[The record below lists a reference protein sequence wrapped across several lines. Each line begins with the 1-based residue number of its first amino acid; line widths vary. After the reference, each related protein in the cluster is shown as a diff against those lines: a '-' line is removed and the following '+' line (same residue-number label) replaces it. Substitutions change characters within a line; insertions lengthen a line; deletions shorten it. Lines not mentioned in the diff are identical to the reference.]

1 MSTLGLIILASIA
14 ESLVSFAAGVAVI
27 LAERKAR
34 HIVHWVISV
43 AVGVLLGVVFFDL
56 LPETIDRLGAGAFSW
71 VLTGFVGFFVL
82 ERFLV
87 WFHRHDSERSVAGHL
102 VLIADG
108 AHNFIDGVIIAL
120 AFLVDMRLGAV
131 TTAAILVHEIPQEV
145 GDFTILLHN
154 GYSKKKALVAN
165 VAVSLT
171 TIVGALVGYALGGQI
186 GFIGILLAIVA
197 GNFLYLASADLIPE
211 LQHEHRAA
219 AAFLQVALVIG
230 GILLIAFFG
239 TLVPE

>member
-1 MSTLGLIILASIA
+1 MTTFGLIILASIA

-27 LAERKAR
+27 FAERRAR

-56 LPETIDRLGAGAFSW
+56 LPETIDRLGDAAFSW
-71 VLTGFVGFFVL
+71 VLAGFVGFFVL

-108 AHNFIDGVIIAL
+108 AHNFIDGVIMAL
-120 AFLVDMRLGAV
+120 AFLTDMRLGVV

-145 GDFTILLHN
+145 GDFTILLHS
-154 GYSKKKALVAN
+154 GYSKKKALIAN

-171 TIVGALVGYALGGQI
+171 TIIGALVGYALGGQI
-186 GFIGILLAIVA
+186 GFVGILLAVVA

-219 AAFLQVALVIG
+219 SALLQIALVIG
-230 GILLIAFFG
+230 GILLIVFFG

>member
-1 MSTLGLIILASIA
+1 MLFAIIVVAGIA
-14 ESLVSFAAGVAVI
+14 ESLVSFVVGVAVI
-27 LAERKAR
+27 FAERRAR

-56 LPETIDRLGAGAFSW
+56 LPEAALRLGSSAFSW
-71 VLTGFVGFFVL
+71 ALAGFVGFFVL
-82 ERFLV
+82 ERFLA
-87 WFHRHDSERSVAGHL
+87 WFHRHESERSVAGHL

-120 AFLVDMRLGAV
+120 AFLVDMRLGVV
-131 TTAAILVHEIPQEV
+131 TTVAILVHEIPQEV
-145 GDFTILLHN
+145 GDFTILLHS

-171 TIVGALVGYALGGQI
+171 TIAGALVGYALGGQI

-211 LQHEHRAA
+211 LQHEHRTAA
-219 AAFLQVALVIG
+219 ALLQVALVIG

>member
-1 MSTLGLIILASIA
+1 MTTLGLIILASIA

-27 LAERKAR
+27 FAERRAR

-56 LPETIDRLGAGAFSW
+56 LPETIDRLEDAAFSW
-71 VLTGFVGFFVL
+71 VLAGFVGFFVL

-87 WFHRHDSERSVAGHL
+87 WFHRHEGERSVAGHL

-108 AHNFIDGVIIAL
+108 AHNFIDGVIMAL
-120 AFLVDMRLGAV
+120 AFLTDLHLGVV
-131 TTAAILVHEIPQEV
+131 TTVAILVHEIPQEV
-145 GDFTILLHN
+145 GDFTILLHS
-154 GYSKKKALVAN
+154 GYSKKKALIAN

-171 TIVGALVGYALGGQI
+171 TIIGALVGYALGGQI
-186 GFIGILLAIVA
+186 GFVGILLAIVA

-219 AAFLQVALVIG
+219 SALLQIALVIG
-230 GILLIAFFG
+230 GILLIVFFG